1 MKICI
6 CGGGS
11 LGHVI
16 AGRLAHEGRHVTVL
30 TRRAEQWCD
39 TLRIDDCRGNTF
51 CGRPACITSRAE
63 EAVAGADIVLLC
75 LPGFA
80 IESELQAIAPHLSE
94 GACVG
99 CVVCSTGFFFAARRI
114 LGPGAHLFGLQR
126 APYIARVST
135 YGHSARLLGYK
146 KELQAAFMNVA
157 DSETLCRTLSNLF
170 GTPVRRLGHFLEAS
184 LTNSNPLLHPTRLY
198 GLFGNWQPGTPYRNI
213 PGFYSD
219 WDDESSALLIA
230 CDEEFQRILT
240 ALPVRLTP
248 IPRLLDYY
256 ESTDPPSLTRKIRSI
271 SAFQGIQAPMKT
283 VEGGYVPDFTNRYF
297 TEDFPF
303 GLLIIRSA
311 AELTGTPTPHIDR
324 VLEWGQRMMKKEYLR
339 EGKLC
344 GKDLAGTG
352 FVAPDLFRQLT
363 KP

>member
-16 AGRLAHEGRHVTVL
+16 AGRLAHEGREVTIL
-30 TRRAEQWCD
+30 TQHPERWCG
-39 TLRIDDCRGNTF
+39 TLQVDDCRGNLF
-51 CGRPACITSRAE
+51 CGKPACITRRAE
-63 EAVAGADIVLLC
+63 EAVPQADIVLLC

-80 IESELQAIAPHLSE
+80 IEEELRLIAPHLSAT
-94 GACVG
+94 ACVG
-99 CVVCSTGFFFAARRI
+99 SVVCSTGFFFAARRV
-114 LGPGAHLFGLQR
+114 LGAGARLFGLQR
-126 APYIARVST
+126 APYIARVGT
-135 YGHSARLLGYK
+135 YGQSAHLLGYK
-146 KELQAAFMNVA
+146 KELQAAFVHVEN
-157 DSETLCRTLSNLF
+157 SEALRQTLAELF

-184 LTNSNPLLHPTRLY
+184 LTNSNPLLHPARLY
-198 GLFGNWQPGTPYRNI
+198 GLFGQWKPGTVYNEI

-219 WDDESSALLIA
+219 WDDASSALLTA
-230 CDEEFQRILT
+230 CDEEFQAMLA
-240 ALPVRLTP
+240 ALPVHLTP

-256 ESTDPPSLTRKIRSI
+256 ESPTPAALTRKIRSI
-271 SAFQGIQAPMKT
+271 SAFQEIKAPMKA

-303 GLLIIRSA
+303 GLLIIRSI
-311 AELTGTPTPHIDR
+311 AELTGTPAPHIDC
-324 VLEWGQRMMKKEYLR
+324 VLEWGQGMTNKEYLR

-352 FVAPDLFRQLT
+352 FVAPDLFRELT
-363 KP
+363 QA